1 MHEYSI
7 VQALYDSVVAQ
18 AAAHGAASVQGV
30 RVRIGE
36 LSGVDPGLLETAWR
50 TFRVRTICEHAPM
63 EVEIVAARWA
73 CPVCATSAAA
83 IIDVPRGAVLRCPDC
98 GAAVRLAQGD
108 EIVLNR
114 IVMEV
119 P

>member
-7 VQALYDSVVAQ
+7 VQALYENVMSH
-18 AAAHGAASVQGV
+18 AHARGAAVVQEV

-36 LSGVDPGLLETAWR
+36 LSGVDVGLLDTAWR
-50 TFRVRTICEHAPM
+50 TFRVRTPCDGAEMSVEVVPARWHCPGCRAPM
-63 EVEIVAARWA
+63 A
-73 CPVCATSAAA
+73 
-83 IIDVPRGAVLRCPDC
+83 PRPSMLRCGGC
-98 GAAVRLAQGD
+98 GGPLTLAAGD
-108 EIVLNR
+108 EIVLEQ

>member
-7 VQALYDSVVAQ
+7 VQALYDNVVAQ
-18 AAAHGAASVQGV
+18 VAAKGAVGVHRV

-36 LSGVDPGLLETAWR
+36 LSGVDVGLLDTAWR
-50 TFRVRTICEHAPM
+50 MFRVHTVCETAPM
-63 EVEIVAARWA
+63 EVEVVPARWT
-73 CPVCATSAAA
+73 CGTCGTEQS
-83 IIDVPRGAVLRCPDC
+83 RGDVLRCRTC
-98 GAAVRLAQGD
+98 GGAMRLAQGD
-108 EIVLNR
+108 EIVLER

>member
-7 VQALYDSVVAQ
+7 VQALYENVMSH
-18 AAAHGAASVQGV
+18 AHARGAAVVQEV

-36 LSGVDPGLLETAWR
+36 LSGVDVGLLDTAWR
-50 TFRVRTICEHAPM
+50 TFRVRTPCEAAEM
-63 EVEIVAARWA
+63 SVEIVPARWQCPACRMPLAAR
-73 CPVCATSAAA
+73 P
-83 IIDVPRGAVLRCPDC
+83 AVLRCEYCDGPLAL
-98 GAAVRLAQGD
+98 AAGD
-108 EIVLNR
+108 EIVLEQ

>member
-7 VQALYDSVVAQ
+7 VQALYDGVLAQ
-18 AAAHGAASVQGV
+18 ATSKGAVSVHEV

-36 LSGVDPGLLETAWR
+36 LSGVDVGLLDTAWR
-50 TFRVRTICEHAPM
+50 TFRVHTICEDAPM
-63 EVEIVAARWA
+63 EVERVAARWTCGSCGA
-73 CPVCATSAAA
+73 EAT
-83 IIDVPRGAVLRCPDC
+83 PGGVLRCGSC
-98 GAAVRLAQGD
+98 GGAVRLTQGD
-108 EIVLNR
+108 EIVLER

>member
-7 VQALYDSVVAQ
+7 VQALYDSVIAHAGAR
-18 AAAHGAASVQGV
+18 AAPATVQEV

-36 LSGVDPGLLETAWR
+36 LSGVDVGLLDTAWR
-50 TFRVRTICEHAPM
+50 TFRVRTLCEDAAMEIETVAPALG
-63 EVEIVAARWA
+63 VPGVPARGA
-73 CPVCATSAAA
+73 
-83 IIDVPRGAVLRCPDC
+83 PRGGVRRCPAC
-98 GAAVRLAQGD
+98 GGPLRLAEGD
-108 EIVLNR
+108 EIVLDR

>member
-7 VQALYDSVVAQ
+7 VQALYDSVAAQ
-18 AAAHGAASVQGV
+18 ASARGAVAVHGVQV
-30 RVRIGE
+30 SIGE
-36 LSGVDPGLLETAWR
+36 LSGVDVGLLDTAWR
-50 TFRVRTICEHAPM
+50 TFRVHTICEHAAM
-63 EVEIVAARWA
+63 EVEVVAASWE
-73 CPVCATSAAA
+73 CPVCAVG
-83 IIDVPRGAVLRCPDC
+83 VPRGRVLRCADC
-98 GAAVRLAQGD
+98 GAAVRLTQGD

>member
-7 VQALYDSVVAQ
+7 VQALYDGVMAH
-18 AAAHGAASVQGV
+18 AAKGHAASVHEV

-36 LSGVDPGLLETAWR
+36 MSGVDVGLLHTAWN
-50 TFRVRTICEHAPM
+50 TFRVHTTCDAAELAI
-63 EVEIVAARWA
+63 EVVPATWA
-73 CPVCATSAAA
+73 CPLCEAVARR
-83 IIDVPRGAVLRCPDC
+83 PGVLRCASC
-98 GAAVRLAQGD
+98 GGPLKLAQGD
-108 EIVLNR
+108 EIVLDQ

>member
-7 VQALYDSVVAQ
+7 VQALYDNVMSHAR
-18 AAAHGAASVQGV
+18 ARGTGTVQEV

-36 LSGVDPGLLETAWR
+36 LSGVDVGLLDTAWR
-50 TFRVRTICEHAPM
+50 TFRVRTPCDGAEMSVEVVPARWHCPACRAPM
-63 EVEIVAARWA
+63 ASR
-73 CPVCATSAAA
+73 PSM
-83 IIDVPRGAVLRCPDC
+83 LRCGGC
-98 GAAVRLAQGD
+98 GGPLTLAAGD
-108 EIVLNR
+108 EIVLEQ

>member
-7 VQALYDSVVAQ
+7 VQALYESVMGHARSRGEGSIQ
-18 AAAHGAASVQGV
+18 EV

-36 LSGVDPGLLETAWR
+36 LSGVDTSLLDTAWR
-50 TFRVRTICEHAPM
+50 TFRVRTPCQHAEMLIETVPPAWQCPACRL
-63 EVEIVAARWA
+63 AA
-73 CPVCATSAAA
+73 P
-83 IIDVPRGAVLRCPDC
+83 PRGVRRCASC
-98 GAAVRLAQGD
+98 GGPLHLAQGD
-108 EIVLNR
+108 EIVLDR

>member
-7 VQALYDSVVAQ
+7 VQALYDSIVVQ
-18 AAAHGAASVQGV
+18 AAAKQAVGVHQV

-36 LSGVDPGLLETAWR
+36 MSGVDVGLLDTAWR
-50 TFRVRTICEHAPM
+50 TFRVYTICEAAPL
-63 EVEIVAARWA
+63 EVEVVPVRWA
-73 CPVCATSAAA
+73 CAACGSEA
-83 IIDVPRGAVLRCPDC
+83 RRGGLLRCGAC
-98 GAAVRLAQGD
+98 GGAMRLTQGD
-108 EIVLNR
+108 EIVLER

>member
-7 VQALYDSVVAQ
+7 VQSLYDAVMGHARASGAGSV
-18 AAAHGAASVQGV
+18 HEV

-36 LSGVDPGLLETAWR
+36 MSGVDVGLLDTAWK
-50 TFRVRTICEHAPM
+50 TFRVRTPCETAEM
-63 EVEIVAARWA
+63 SVVTVAASWECPA
-73 CPVCATSAAA
+73 CRAEAPCAG
-83 IIDVPRGAVLRCPDC
+83 VRRCDAC
-98 GAAVRLAQGD
+98 GGPLRLAHGD
-108 EIVLNR
+108 EIVLDQ